1 MDWEGKIKMVRD
13 RNDLF
18 KKLFSIADEYIELRA
33 ILGSKIQGRDFI
45 SLNTDWEKIKKEV
58 DQFCKD
64 NEKQHIIFGIASRDG
79 SGGAKENVVS
89 ISCVWAEMDYKDAP
103 EAKIQEILNVFPL
116 KPTIIT
122 NSGGG
127 LHLYF
132 KLDKPVG
139 LERSADVVKMN
150 DWIRLELNKLGK
162 CKFDKIS
169 DIPKTLR
176 LPGTVNHKYDNRPIC
191 KIVELNDNVYSLD
204 DLLEMIPGSFE
215 DSVIDTSDDDSL
227 KELYNGSKEGSR
239 NNNLT
244 RLVGSW
250 ANDGLDFNECFQ
262 IACSVNSKNTPP
274 LPDNEVKAIIRSI
287 LKKHNNEKAE
297 VNNSE
302 EWQNPIP
309 FDDYS
314 NLPEFP
320 SKALPVIGREMVEIV
335 SKVAQVDKGLPGSMY
350 LAALS
355 TCLSKKVQVDLGT
368 HTEPVNIYTCPI
380 LDPGERKTST
390 MNLMMSPIY
399 KYQKDRAG
407 EVVDDDEEPPVYI
420 VDDITSEALFKVM
433 SENNERMSVISAE
446 GGIFGIMAGR
456 YNGNGNGNID
466 IYLKGHAGDPCSNH
480 RIGRKSQSMDSPSL
494 TICLA
499 VQQDIIREIGSNKQ
513 FRGRGLI
520 GRLLFCYCQ
529 HRAGYRKRQKE
540 KISEALKQKYRDHV
554 IDLMS
559 MPLSLH
565 NLELS
570 PEAHA
575 VWDEFHDDIE
585 AEMQTGKPMASI
597 KDWGSKLAGA
607 VARIA
612 GLLHYAEHGHQA
624 QDNPISVGIVG
635 ASAAIGAYYREHALA
650 TFGLMRENPEI
661 ESARKILDYLIVRK
675 PDSFKGREVLRNKN
689 AFNSMGEI
697 TPGLKL
703 LVERNYIREKAKI
716 TPVNGRPEA
725 SIYEVNPKAL
735 TL

>member
-1 MDWEGKIKMVRD
+1 MNKELIDKVKEDVDILNLANRLGCGGNNRNKIKCYNSHSHNNGD
-13 RNDLF
+13 
-18 KKLFSIADEYIELRA
+18 IHP
-33 ILGSKIQGRDFI
+33 
-45 SLNTDWEKIKKEV
+45 SLN
-58 DQFCKD
+58 
-64 NEKQHIIFGIASRDG
+64 
-79 SGGAKENVVS
+79 
-89 ISCVWAEMDYKDAP
+89 
-103 EAKIQEILNVFPL
+103 
-116 KPTIIT
+116 
-122 NSGGG
+122 
-127 LHLYF
+127 
-132 KLDKPVG
+132 LDKNTN
-139 LERSADVVKMN
+139 RF
-150 DWIRLELNKLGK
+150 K
-162 CKFDKIS
+162 CFACGVS
-169 DIPKTLR
+169 
-176 LPGTVNHKYDNRPIC
+176 G
-191 KIVELNDNVYSLD
+191 
-204 DLLEMIPGSFE
+204 
-215 DSVIDTSDDDSL
+215 SVIDL
-227 KELYNGSKEGSR
+227 FMGYK
-239 NNNLT
+239 
-244 RLVGSW
+244 
-250 ANDGLDFNECFQ
+250 GLDFNIAVNQLAEMYGIANTTTKPKTVATFNYKDLECKTLYIKERFEPGRDGRDKEFFFKHLKNGKRVNGRGCEPALYNLPEVVGCRKLIFVEGEGKVELLRTWGLSATTLDAGARSQ
-262 IACSVNSKNTPP
+262 WKDEYLKYIEDKEAIIILPDNDKSGRVYASAIANAIYSKVGVVKVIELPGLDEKGDIIDWAKIPGNDKNKLVGIIKDAPAWTPPQDTVESLVSKNTG
-274 LPDNEVKAIIRSI
+274 D
-287 LKKHNNEKAE
+287 
-297 VNNSE
+297 
-302 EWQNPIP
+302 EWQDPIP

-314 NLPEFP
+314 KLPEFP
-320 SKALPVIGREMVEIV
+320 SEILPEVGRKMVEAV
-335 SKVAQVDKGLPGSMY
+335 AKVNQVDKGLPGSMY
-350 LAALS
+350 LSALS

-390 MNLMMSPIY
+390 MNLMMTPIY
-399 KYQKDRAG
+399 EYQKDRAG

>member
-1 MDWEGKIKMVRD
+1 MNKGLIDKVKNSVGIYDLANRLGCGVNNQNKIKCYNSHSHNNGD
-13 RNDLF
+13 
-18 KKLFSIADEYIELRA
+18 IHP
-33 ILGSKIQGRDFI
+33 
-45 SLNTDWEKIKKEV
+45 SLN
-58 DQFCKD
+58 
-64 NEKQHIIFGIASRDG
+64 
-79 SGGAKENVVS
+79 
-89 ISCVWAEMDYKDAP
+89 
-103 EAKIQEILNVFPL
+103 
-116 KPTIIT
+116 
-122 NSGGG
+122 
-127 LHLYF
+127 
-132 KLDKPVG
+132 LDK
-139 LERSADVVKMN
+139 
-150 DWIRLELNKLGK
+150 NKNRFK
-162 CKFDKIS
+162 CFACGVS
-169 DIPKTLR
+169 
-176 LPGTVNHKYDNRPIC
+176 G
-191 KIVELNDNVYSLD
+191 
-204 DLLEMIPGSFE
+204 
-215 DSVIDTSDDDSL
+215 SVIDL
-227 KELYNGSKEGSR
+227 FMGYK
-239 NNNLT
+239 
-244 RLVGSW
+244 
-250 ANDGLDFNECFQ
+250 GLDFN
-262 IACSVNSKNTPP
+262 IAVNQLAEMYGIANTTTKPEVVAKYEYKDKEGKTLYIKERVEPGRDGKDKEFFFKHQVNGKWVNGRGCDPVLYSLPEVAKNKVLIFVEGEAKVELLKEWGLPATTLDSGAKSQWRDEYLKYIEDNEKVIDLPDNDMPGSAYALMIANAVYSKVGVVKVVELPGLDEKGDIIDWAKIPGNDKNKLVSIIKDAPAWIPSQEAVEGIVSKNTG
-274 LPDNEVKAIIRSI
+274 D
-287 LKKHNNEKAE
+287 
-297 VNNSE
+297 
-302 EWQNPIP
+302 EWQDPIP

-314 NLPEFP
+314 KLPEFP
-320 SKALPVIGREMVEIV
+320 SEILPEVGRKMVEAV
-335 SKVAQVDKGLPGSMY
+335 AKVNQVDKGLPGSMY
-350 LAALS
+350 LSALS

>member
-1 MDWEGKIKMVRD
+1 MNKELIDKVKDEVDIFDLANRLGCGGNNRNKIKCYNSHSHNNGDIHPSLSLDKNSNR
-13 RNDLF
+13 F
-18 KKLFSIADEYIELRA
+18 KCFSCGE
-33 ILGSKIQGRDFI
+33 S
-45 SLNTDWEKIKKEV
+45 
-58 DQFCKD
+58 
-64 NEKQHIIFGIASRDG
+64 G
-79 SGGAKENVVS
+79 SGIDLYMGYKGLNFSVAVSELAK
-89 ISCVWAEMDYKDAP
+89 MYG
-103 EAKIQEILNVFPL
+103 
-116 KPTIIT
+116 IT
-122 NSGGG
+122 NSNTEPNVVATFNFKDVNGKVFYIKQRVEPGRDDKDKEFFFKHKENG
-127 LHLYF
+127 KWVNGRGCDPVLYNLPEVA
-132 KLDKPVG
+132 KH
-139 LERSADVVKMN
+139 
-150 DWIRLELNKLGK
+150 NKLIFVEGEGK
-162 CKFDKIS
+162 AELLRTWGLPATTLDSGANSSWKDDYINYLEGKEKI
-169 DIPKTLR
+169 I
-176 LPGTVNHKYDNRPIC
+176 I
-191 KIVELNDNVYSLD
+191 
-204 DLLEMIPGSFE
+204 
-215 DSVIDTSDDDSL
+215 
-227 KELYNGSKEGSR
+227 
-239 NNNLT
+239 
-244 RLVGSW
+244 
-250 ANDGLDFNECFQ
+250 
-262 IACSVNSKNTPP
+262 
-274 LPDNEVKAIIRSI
+274 LPDNDKPGRAYASIIANAIHSKVGVVKIIELPGLDEKGDIVDWVKIPGNGKDKLVAIIKDASAWIPSQDTVEDCTRNI
-287 LKKHNNEKAE
+287 GVAADG
-297 VNNSE
+297 
-302 EWQNPIP
+302 WQEPIP

-320 SKALPVIGREMVEIV
+320 TEILPEIGREMVEAV
-335 SKVAQVDKGLPGSMY
+335 AKVNQVDKGLPGSMY

-380 LDPGERKTST
+380 LDSGERKTST
-390 MNLMMSPIY
+390 MNLMMAPVY
-399 KYQKDRAG
+399 EYQKDRAG

-466 IYLKGHAGDPCSNH
+466 VYLKGHAGDPCSNH

-520 GRLLFCYCQ
+520 GRLLFSYCQ
-529 HRAGYRKRQKE
+529 HKAGYRPRQKE
-540 KISEALKQKYRDHV
+540 AVQKSLKQEYRDH
-554 IDLMS
+554 IIGLMS

-575 VWDEFHDDIE
+575 AWDEFHDDIE
-585 AEMQTGKPMASI
+585 AEMQPGKPMASM

-612 GLLHYAEHGHQA
+612 GLLHFAEHGQQA
-624 QDNPISVGIVG
+624 QNNPISVGIVG
-635 ASAAIGAYYREHALA
+635 DSTAIGTYYCKHALA

-661 ESARKILDYLIVRK
+661 ESAKKILDYLIAHQ
-675 PDSFKGREVLRNKN
+675 PTSFKGRDVLRNKN

-697 TPGLKL
+697 APGLKL
-703 LVERNYIREKAKI
+703 LAERNYIREKAKS

-725 SIYEVNPKAL
+725 SIYEVNPKVL